1 MEPTTLPGRAL
12 ARRLR
17 ALRERH
23 WPDKRVTQRQLAE
36 AFGGDRPLSESLISS
51 WESLKGTAQPPPNW
65 LQAYATFFASR
76 RSVEGGR
83 GRLLGDAELT
93 EEERAARDR
102 LHEELLRFRFPDA
115 VDGHRVPL
123 ARPTDTIG
131 GGTWYFADQKPITIV
146 CARLPPSFR
155 EKMPYTDPQDPD
167 YVRSYTYADVDALIE
182 LFGHIRAVNPAI
194 PDVRIRTADVLE
206 EDDYTAHLVLLGGVD
221 WNPVTRDITRRLKL
235 AVRQGTRTDDDLYNG
250 YFEVGDGEETRR
262 FAPMLDRDGSR
273 VTLREDVAY
282 FFRGLN
288 PYNNHRTITICN
300 GTFGRGTYG
309 SVRALTDARFR
320 DRNEEYLGKRF
331 HDRQRFGVVHR
342 VVISVKGEAL
352 TPDWTIEENRL
363 HEWPEMGDR
372 G

>member
-1 MEPTTLPGRAL
+1 MLPGRAL
-12 ARRLR
+12 AGRLR

-23 WPDKRVTQRQLAE
+23 WPDRRVTQRQVAE

-51 WESLKGTAQPPPNW
+51 WESPKGTAQPPPNW

-83 GRLLGDAELT
+83 GRLLSDAELT
-93 EEERAARDR
+93 GEERAVRDR
-102 LHEELLRFRFPDA
+102 LHEELLQLRFPDA
-115 VDGHRVPL
+115 VDGHRTLL
-123 ARPTDTIG
+123 AGPTDAIG
-131 GGTWYFADQKPITIV
+131 GGRWYFADQKSVTIV
-146 CARLPPSFR
+146 CARLPPQLRAS
-155 EKMPYTDPQDPD
+155 MPYTDPENPD

-194 PDVRIRTADVLE
+194 PDVRIRTVDVLE

-235 AVRQGTRTDDDLYNG
+235 PVRQGTRADDDPYNG
-250 YFEVGDGEETRR
+250 YFEVGAGEAAQR
-262 FAPMLDRDGSR
+262 FAPVLDRDGSR
-273 VTLREDVAY
+273 IILREDVAY
-282 FFRGLN
+282 FFRGRN
-288 PYNNHRTITICN
+288 PYNSHRTITICN

-309 SVRALTDARFR
+309 AVRALTDVRFR
-320 DRNEEYLGKRF
+320 DRNEEYLTERF
-331 HDRQRFGVVHR
+331 RDPLGFGILHR
-342 VVISVKGEAL
+342 VAIGVKGEAL